1 MKVGF
6 LVSSVS
12 REAGGLFQSVRGLA
26 KAVTSTNTTASVFGI
41 SDPNSTFDL
50 LKWRPLSV
58 CTYRPQFR
66 PWGYSNELVPALLAA
81 DLDILSTHGLWKY
94 CSVASR
100 QWHRRTGRPY
110 IVHPEGMLDLWALR
124 NAMWKKRIAALLY
137 EDRHL
142 RGAPCLRALC
152 EAEAQSIRSYGM
164 RNPIC
169 VIPNGI
175 DLPELV
181 ESSTLETESPVF
193 RTFAQ
198 GRKILLYLGRL
209 HPKKN
214 LGNLIR
220 AWKQT
225 LNSHPS
231 TSAPWV
237 LAIAGWSQG
246 GYEEKL
252 KHLADNL
259 GLSVLD
265 VSSQRSSAFAK
276 ATADREV
283 NAQSSRAPSVAFLGP
298 RFGTDKSDCYRACDG
313 FILPSLSEGLPMTV
327 LEAWAYAKPVLMTPE
342 CNLLEGFTARAAL
355 QIGTSPEEIA
365 TGLKQLM
372 EMSDDDRRAMGIRG
386 RALVATRFSWP
397 RIGEQMRSVYEWV
410 LGGGPTPDA
419 IRYDWRSSGR
429 KSEVRSRKSE
439 ISNDDEWST

>member
-41 SDPNSTFDL
+41 SDPNSTSDL

-110 IVHPEGMLDLWALR
+110 IVHPEGMLDSWALR

-152 EAEAQSIRSYGM
+152 EAEAQSIRAYGM

-169 VIPNGI
+169 VIPNGV

-181 ESSTLETESPVF
+181 ESSALETESPVF

-214 LGNLIR
+214 LGNLIC
-220 AWKQT
+220 AWRQI
-225 LNSHPS
+225 LNLHPS
-231 TSAPWV
+231 VRASWV
-237 LAIAGWSQG
+237 LAIAGWSQRE
-246 GYEEKL
+246 YEQEL
-252 KHLADNL
+252 KHLAGD
-259 GLSVLD
+259 LD
-265 VSSQRSSAFAK
+265 
-276 ATADREV
+276 TASTPEL
-283 NAQSSRAPSVAFLGP
+283 ASIAFLGP
-298 RFGTDKSDCYRACDG
+298 RFGTDKNECYRACDA
-313 FILPSLSEGLPMTV
+313 FIMPSLSEGLPMTV

-342 CNLLEGFTARAAL
+342 CNLPEGFGAGAAL

-386 RALVATRFSWP
+386 RTLVATRFSWP

-419 IRYDWRSSGR
+419 IRYERQ
-429 KSEVRSRKSE
+429 ESE
-439 ISNDDEWST
+439 IGV